1 MRGAIRLGR
10 ILGIPIGA
18 NYTWFIALWVLAWS
32 LAVAYYPARFPGF
45 PPSTYWT
52 MGILSAILLFA
63 SVVIHELGH
72 ALAARRY
79 GIRTRN
85 IMLFMFGGVAQI
97 AKDPPTPGAEVA
109 VAAAGP
115 LTSLA
120 LGGLFAGLHR
130 LAVGSALG
138 AIIAYLAWVNAG
150 LAGFNLIPGF
160 PLDGGRMLRA
170 LIWRLTGSL
179 ERATLVASRTG
190 QVVAITLI
198 GIGVLRAFT
207 GSAIGGL
214 WLILLG
220 WFMDTG
226 AQGSYQQAL
235 LREALGKVR
244 VGEIMTHEVHTVE
257 PGLTIDQVVA
267 DYFLPY
273 KHGGFPVVWG
283 DRLLGII
290 TLHDVRD
297 VPRERRATRTVRD
310 AMTPLGR
317 LRTVRSTTSAYD
329 AFVRMAQDGIGRL
342 LVTDPDGTLL
352 GILTRSDLLQVMRTR
367 AELEEPSGE
376 PTPPTSAPR
385 PPR

>member
-10 ILGIPIGA
+10 ILGVPIGV

-32 LAVAYYPARFPGF
+32 LAAAYYPARFPGF
-45 PPSTYWT
+45 PASTYWT
-52 MGILSAILLFA
+52 MGLVSTILLFA
-63 SVVIHELGH
+63 SVIIHELGH
-72 ALAARRY
+72 AVAARRY
-79 GIRTRN
+79 GIRTRS
-85 IMLFMFGGVAQI
+85 IILFLFGGVAQI
-97 AKDPPTPGAEVA
+97 ARDPPTPRAELA

-120 LGGLFAGLHR
+120 LGGLFALTHP
-130 LAVGSALG
+130 LAAGSALG

-170 LIWRLTGSL
+170 LIWRATDSL
-179 ERATLVASRTG
+179 EHATLIASRTG
-190 QVVAITLI
+190 QVVAMLLI
-198 GIGVLRAFT
+198 AAGVIRAFT
-207 GSAIGGL
+207 GSGIGGL

-244 VGEIMTHEVHTVE
+244 VGDIMTHEVHTID
-257 PGLTIDQVVA
+257 PGLTLDQAVA
-267 DYFLPY
+267 DHFLPH

-290 TLHDVRD
+290 TLQDVRD
-297 VPRERRATRTVRD
+297 VARERRATATVRD
-310 AMTPLGR
+310 TMTPLSR
-317 LRTVRSTTSAYD
+317 LRTVRPSASAYD

-342 LVTDPDGTLL
+342 LVTDPDGSLI
-352 GILTRSDLLQVMRTR
+352 GILTRSDLLHVMRMR
-367 AELEEPSGE
+367 VELEETSGE
-376 PTPPTSAPR
+376 GTAATSARRPR
-385 PPR
+385 

>member
-32 LAVAYYPARFPGF
+32 LADAYYPARFPGF
-45 PPSTYWT
+45 PASTYWT
-52 MGILSAILLFA
+52 MGLISTILLFA
-63 SVVIHELGH
+63 SVVVHELGH
-72 ALAARRY
+72 AVAARRY
-79 GIRTRN
+79 GIRTRS
-85 IMLFMFGGVAQI
+85 IVLFMFGGVAQI
-97 AKDPPTPGAEVA
+97 AKDPPTPGAELA

-120 LGGLFAGLHR
+120 LGGLFAVVNP
-130 LAVGSALG
+130 LAAGSALG

-170 LIWRLTGSL
+170 LIWRITGSL
-179 ERATLVASRTG
+179 ERATLIASRTG
-190 QVVAITLI
+190 QVVAVAFIAA
-198 GIGVLRAFT
+198 GVLRAFT
-207 GSAIGGL
+207 GGGIAGL

-244 VGEIMTHEVHTVE
+244 IGDIMTRDVHTID
-257 PGLTIDQVVA
+257 PGLTLEQAVA
-267 DYFLPY
+267 DYFLPF

-297 VPRERRATRTVRD
+297 VPRDRRAAITVRN
-310 AMTPLGR
+310 AMTPLSR
-317 LRTVRSTTSAYD
+317 LRTIRPTTSAYE
-329 AFVRMAQDGIGRL
+329 AFARMAQDGIGRL
-342 LVTDPDGTLL
+342 LVTDLDGTLL
-352 GILTRSDLLQVMRTR
+352 GIVTRSDLLHAIRTR
-367 AELEEPSGE
+367 VELEEPSAE
-376 PTPPTSAPR
+376 RAPSTRTR
-385 PPR
+385 PR